1 MKKLHRVK
9 VALRESERWMQA
21 IFNQAFGFIRLIE
34 PIEIL
39 IEGNQAA
46 LRFGGI
52 TNSKVIRN
60 SW

>member
-9 VALRESERWMQA
+9 VAFRESKRWLRA
-21 IFNQAFGFIRLIE
+21 IFNQTFAFIRLIE

-46 LRFGGI
+46 LKFVEIR
-52 TNSKVIRN
+52 NSKVIR
-60 SW
+60 SPL